1 MKSCSLIRR
10 LFIVLFAATLLFSG
24 CGNQAADSS
33 SSPTPAGEAEI
44 EWGREIT
51 LDEMMAMANKNQ
63 IEEIQW
69 HVLPN
74 ILRARCV
81 DGSTYHL
88 RNENKG
94 VDLRSRLIEAG
105 VRIGTDGLQ
114 FRHVF

>member
-1 MKSCSLIRR
+1 MKTFSLRR
-10 LFIVLFAATLLFSG
+10 HLFIVLCAATLLFPG
-24 CGNQAADSS
+24 CDNQTADESS
-33 SSPTPAGEAEI
+33 SSAPASASEI

-51 LDEMMAMANKNQ
+51 FDEMMAMAQKSQ

-81 DGSTYHL
+81 DGSTYHF

-105 VRIGTDGLQ
+105 VRVGNGGLQ

>member
-1 MKSCSLIRR
+1 MKSSSLIRH

-24 CGNQAADSS
+24 CGDQTAGSS
-33 SSPTPAGEAEI
+33 SSGAPDGEAEI

-51 LDEMMAMANKNQ
+51 LDEMMSMAQKNQ

-74 ILRARCV
+74 ILRARSV

-105 VRIGTDGLQ
+105 VRIGTGGLQ